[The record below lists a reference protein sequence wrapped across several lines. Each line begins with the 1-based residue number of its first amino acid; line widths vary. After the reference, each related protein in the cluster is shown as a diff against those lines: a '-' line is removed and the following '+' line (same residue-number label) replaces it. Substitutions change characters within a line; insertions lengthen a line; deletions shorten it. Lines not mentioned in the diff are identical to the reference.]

1 VLYNVVKMSC
11 HVVYRSVTLA
21 KMSVL
26 TPIVEWET
34 TTGVPI
40 EVKQEAVKRVV
51 GDPHE
56 IVTIR
61 YSR

>member
-1 VLYNVVKMSC
+1 
-11 HVVYRSVTLA
+11 
-21 KMSVL
+21 MSVL